1 MNKIS
6 KVLKIGI
13 SKKKGEKINETSEIE
28 VLSGKGIIGDRYFH
42 ENNDLRK
49 QLTLIESE
57 NIDYYNNK
65 YKTKIPY
72 IDFRRNIVTE
82 GIELN
87 SLIEKEKEIEIGTIK
102 ILPYQLCKPC
112 LHLEQMLNAK
122 NILKEFPRKGGL
134 RCEVLVSGKV
144 KIGDKIIIL

>member
-1 MNKIS
+1 MKKVS
-6 KVLKIGI
+6 KVFKIGI
-13 SKKKGEKINETSEIE
+13 SKDDGQKINEISEIE
-28 VLSGKGIIGDRYFH
+28 VLSGKGILGDRHFRDYNGH
-42 ENNDLRK
+42 K
-49 QLTLIESE
+49 GQITLIEKE

-87 SLIEKEKEIEIGTIK
+87 NLVQKEIEIGNIK
-102 ILPYQLCKPC
+102 ILPYQLCRPC
-112 LHLEQMLNAK
+112 SHLEQMVNSK
-122 NILKEFPRKGGL
+122 NIIKEFLKKGGL

-144 KIGDKIIIL
+144 KIGDEIKIL

>member
-1 MNKIS
+1 MKKVS
-6 KVLKIGI
+6 KVFKIGI
-13 SKKKGEKINETSEIE
+13 SKDRGQKINEINEIE
-28 VLSGKGIIGDRYFH
+28 VLSGKGILGDRHFRDYDGH
-42 ENNDLRK
+42 K
-49 QLTLIESE
+49 GQITLIEKE

-87 SLIEKEKEIEIGTIK
+87 SLVQKEIEIGNIK
-102 ILPYQLCKPC
+102 ILPYQLCRPC
-112 LHLEQMLNAK
+112 SHLEQMVNSK
-122 NILKEFPRKGGL
+122 DIIKEFLKKGGL

-144 KIGDKIIIL
+144 KIGDEIKIL

>member
-1 MNKIS
+1 MKKVS
-6 KVLKIGI
+6 KVFKIGI
-13 SKKKGEKINETSEIE
+13 SKDVGQKINEISEIE
-28 VLSGKGIIGDRYFH
+28 VLSGKGIIGDRHFRGLKH
-42 ENNDLRK
+42 NRG
-49 QLTLIESE
+49 QITLIEKE

-87 SLIEKEKEIEIGTIK
+87 SLIEKEKEIKIGTIK

-112 LHLEQMLNAK
+112 LHLEQTLNAK
-122 NILKEFPRKGGL
+122 NILKEFLRKGGL
-134 RCEVLVSGKV
+134 RCEVLVSGKI
-144 KIGDKIIIL
+144 KIGDTIKIL

>member
-1 MNKIS
+1 MKKVS
-6 KVLKIGI
+6 KVFTLGI
-13 SKKKGEKINETSEIE
+13 SKKNSQNINEVNEIE
-28 VLSGKGIIGDRYFH
+28 VLSGKGVLGDRHFH
-42 ENNDLRK
+42 EDNNYK
-49 QLTLIESE
+49 GQLTLIEKE

-87 SLIEKEKEIEIGTIK
+87 SLIEKEIKIGTIK

-112 LHLEQMLNAK
+112 LHLEQMLNSK
-122 NILKEFPRKGGL
+122 NILKEFPIKGGL

>member
-1 MNKIS
+1 MKKIS
-6 KVLKIGI
+6 KVFKIGI
-13 SKKKGEKINETSEIE
+13 SKDDGQKINEISEIE
-28 VLSGKGIIGDRYFH
+28 VLSGKGILGDRHFRD
-42 ENNDLRK
+42 NNDHK
-49 QLTLIESE
+49 GQITLIEKE

-87 SLIEKEKEIEIGTIK
+87 SLIEKEIEIGTIK

-112 LHLEQMLNAK
+112 LHLEQMLKAK
-122 NILKEFPRKGGL
+122 NILKEFLRKGGL

>member
-1 MNKIS
+1 MKKVS
-6 KVLKIGI
+6 KVFKIGI
-13 SKKKGEKINETSEIE
+13 SKDDGQKINEISEIE
-28 VLSGKGIIGDRYFH
+28 VLSGKGILGDRHFRDYNGH
-42 ENNDLRK
+42 K
-49 QLTLIESE
+49 GQITLIEKE

-87 SLIEKEKEIEIGTIK
+87 NLIKKEIDIGTIK

-112 LHLEQMLNAK
+112 LHLEQMLNSK
-122 NILKEFPRKGGL
+122 DIIKEFLIKGGL

-144 KIGDKIIIL
+144 KIGDKIKIL

>member
-6 KVLKIGI
+6 KVFKIGI
-13 SKKKGEKINETSEIE
+13 CKKNSQKIDEISEIK
-28 VLSGKGIIGDRYFH
+28 VLSGKGVLGDRHFCDDKDH
-42 ENNDLRK
+42 K
-49 QLTLIESE
+49 GQITLIEKE

-65 YKTKIPY
+65 YKSKISY

-87 SLIEKEKEIEIGTIK
+87 SLIKKEIEIGTIK
-102 ILPYQLCKPC
+102 ILPYELAKPC
-112 LHLEQMLNAK
+112 LHLEQMVNSK
-122 NILKEFPRKGGL
+122 DIIKEFLRRGGL

-144 KIGDKIIIL
+144 KIGDKIKIL

>member
-6 KVLKIGI
+6 KVFKIGI
-13 SKKKGEKINETSEIE
+13 CKKNSQKIDEISEIE
-28 VLSGKGIIGDRYFH
+28 VLSGKGILGDRHFH
-42 ENNDLRK
+42 DYNNHK
-49 QLTLIESE
+49 GQITLIEKE

-65 YKTKIPY
+65 YKSKIPY

-87 SLIEKEKEIEIGTIK
+87 SLVKKEIEIGTIK
-102 ILPYQLCKPC
+102 ILPYELCKPC
-112 LHLEQMLNAK
+112 LHLEQMVSGK
-122 NILKEFPRKGGL
+122 DIIKEFLRRGGL

-144 KIGDKIIIL
+144 KIGDKIKIL

>member
-1 MNKIS
+1 MKKVS
-6 KVLKIGI
+6 KVFKIGI
-13 SKKKGEKINETSEIE
+13 SKDDGQKINEISEIE
-28 VLSGKGIIGDRYFH
+28 VLSGKGILGDRHFRDYNGH
-42 ENNDLRK
+42 K
-49 QLTLIESE
+49 GQITLIEKE

-87 SLIEKEKEIEIGTIK
+87 SLIEKEIEIGAIK
-102 ILPYQLCKPC
+102 ILPYQLCTPC
-112 LHLEQMLNAK
+112 LHLEQMLNTK
-122 NILKEFPRKGGL
+122 NILKEFSRKGGL